1 MKRLLILLSVA
12 LFYFYSISFANGD
25 KWQIEKST
33 HFIIHYQN
41 AQEPFIRQL
50 SEKAEEYYNAI
61 ADDLGFIR
69 FNFWLWD
76 NRANIFVYDTA
87 SGYQAGTGQPAWSAG
102 ASMPG
107 LKAIYTYV
115 GAENFFTTV
124 LPHEIGHIIFREF
137 VGFDNPAVP
146 VWLEEGVASYEM
158 ETRMSHADELVS
170 QAKADKRLMSIQQL
184 SGSNPQ
190 MMFDTKGVSLYYA
203 EAANI
208 VNYLV
213 SEFGKDSFVLFCQS
227 LRDKKDLNRAIASAY
242 PFENIEQLNAG
253 WQEHIGK

>member
-1 MKRLLILLSVA
+1 
-12 LFYFYSISFANGD
+12 
-25 KWQIEKST
+25 
-33 HFIIHYQN
+33 
-41 AQEPFIRQL
+41 
-50 SEKAEEYYNAI
+50 
-61 ADDLGFIR
+61 
-69 FNFWLWD
+69 
-76 NRANIFVYDTA
+76 
-87 SGYQAGTGQPAWSAG
+87 
-102 ASMPG
+102 
-107 LKAIYTYV
+107 
-115 GAENFFTTV
+115 
-124 LPHEIGHIIFREF
+124 
-137 VGFDNPAVP
+137 
-146 VWLEEGVASYEM
+146 
-158 ETRMSHADELVS
+158 MSHADELVS